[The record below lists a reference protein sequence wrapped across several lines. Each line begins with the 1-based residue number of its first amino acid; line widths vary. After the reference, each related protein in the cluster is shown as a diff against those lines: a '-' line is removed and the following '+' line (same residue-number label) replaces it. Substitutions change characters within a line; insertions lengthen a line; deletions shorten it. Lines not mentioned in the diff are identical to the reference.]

1 MDPNE
6 KGVAVT
12 IACPIVLIVFYG
24 FMLRLRKDRD
34 SGPSIAIFAICGM
47 WVLALWF
54 ALWAQEVRAPGAPL
68 TLSQLRYLLVSSFL
82 PWRIAGFLALEGS
95 IFALLIGTV
104 AMVISHIVFERT
116 RWIIPPSLW
125 AALHHSKE

>member
-1 MDPNE
+1 
-6 KGVAVT
+6 
-12 IACPIVLIVFYG
+12 
-24 FMLRLRKDRD
+24 
-34 SGPSIAIFAICGM
+34 
-47 WVLALWF
+47 
-54 ALWAQEVRAPGAPL
+54 
-68 TLSQLRYLLVSSFL
+68 VSSFL